1 LNKKVKIAIIVLI
14 ILIVSAGG
22 FYGYKKY
29 KSSKTATSSSMYIV
43 ETAKKGNIDVTVSA
57 TGTAFASTSKDIVAN
72 NSGEI
77 RNLTVNE
84 GDSVAKGSS
93 LFEVYSDQV
102 VQQLNSAN
110 SNLKKQELQLS
121 ELESQGSN
129 SNSTQN
135 NQSMGNNS
143 SKTQTQANTDN
154 IDLQKL
160 TVQDAETSLSNAKQ
174 QCNEMTV
181 TAPFDGAVTVVNN
194 ANGDDIQP
202 GKAVL
207 TIIDPNSIRVKAE
220 VDELDI
226 SKVKVGQTV
235 DVTFNAIEDKT
246 FKGTVETIGDV
257 GNTTNNVTAYDVV
270 VGLSDITGIKLGMTA
285 NLSINVASK
294 SNVLLVPTEAITET
308 NGKKYVMV
316 ETETSA
322 SASGTSQQSGST
334 SGSSQNSSSNSG
346 TSQQGENWSGSSR
359 MRRSFTNTPGRL
371 TEIQTGLI
379 NENYAEVQEGVNEG
393 DKLLVTLPQSS
404 TTTTTNSRSGFGGM
418 GGFGGMMSGGTKSRS
433 SNN

>member
-1 LNKKVKIAIIVLI
+1 MNKKAKAAIIVLI
-14 ILIVSAGG
+14 ILVVSAGG

-29 KSSKTATSSSMYIV
+29 KSSKTATSNSMYIV

-77 RNLTVNE
+77 RNLIVNE
-84 GDSVAKGSS
+84 GDSLTKGTAM
-93 LFEVYSDQV
+93 FQVYSDQI
-102 VQQLNSAN
+102 VQQVNSAS

-135 NQSMGNNS
+135 NQSMANNS
-143 SKTQTQANTDN
+143 NKTQTSTDN

-160 TVQDAETSLSNAKQ
+160 AVEDAETSLSNAKQ
-174 QCNEMTV
+174 QYNDMTV
-181 TAPFDGAVTVVNN
+181 TAPFNGAVTVVNN

-207 TIIDPNSIRVKAE
+207 TIIDPKSVKVKAE

-226 SKVKVGQTV
+226 SKVKAGQTV
-235 DVTFNAIEDKT
+235 DVTFNAIEGKT

-257 GNTTNNVTAYDVV
+257 GNTTNNVTTYDVV

-322 SASGTSQQSGST
+322 SASGTSQQSGSW

-346 TSQQGENWSGSSR
+346 TSQQGGNLSGSNR
-359 MRRSFTNTPGRL
+359 MRRNFTNTPGRL

-379 NENYAEVQEGVNEG
+379 NENYAEVQEGVNVG
-393 DKLLVTLPQSS
+393 DKLLVTLPQTS

-418 GGFGGMMSGGTKSRS
+418 GGFGGMMSGGTRSRS

>member
-1 LNKKVKIAIIVLI
+1 MSKKVIRISVIVFVI
-14 ILIVSAGG
+14 FAAAVGG
-22 FYGYKKY
+22 YYGYKKF
-29 KSSKTATSSSMYIV
+29 KSSKTTTSNNTYIV
-43 ETAKKGNIDVTVSA
+43 ETANKGNIDVTVSA
-57 TGTAFASTSKDIVAN
+57 TGTAFASVTKDIVAN

-77 RNLTVNE
+77 KNLTVKE
-84 GDSVAKGSS
+84 GNSVTKGSE
-93 LFEVYSDQV
+93 LFQVYSDQV
-102 VQQLNSAN
+102 LQQFNSAA

-143 SKTQTQANTDN
+143 SKTQTNTDN

-174 QCNEMTV
+174 QYNEMTV
-181 TAPFDGAVTVVNN
+181 TAPFNGAVTVVNN

-207 TIIDPNSIRVKAE
+207 TIIDPKSIRVKAE

-226 SKVKVGQTV
+226 SKVKIGQTV

-257 GNTTNNVTAYDVV
+257 GNTTNNVTTYDVV

-322 SASGTSQQSGST
+322 STAGTSQQSGST

-346 TSQQGENWSGSSR
+346 TSQQGGNWSGSNR

-379 NENYAEVQEGVNEG
+379 NENYAEVQEGVNVG